1 MDINLKGKKILV
13 TGAGRGIGQA
23 IAKGMLESGAV
34 VALHYNRSIAGI
46 EELQQRF
53 EERAIPVSGDLS
65 QPNHSQAIFESAVAS
80 MGGLDVL
87 VNNAGIALNS
97 SLTKVD
103 KDWLSDWQTTL
114 QVNLISAAL
123 LCKRAIQSF
132 LQQDGGRIINI
143 TSRAAFRGDTS
154 DYWAYA
160 ASKGGMVS
168 LTRSIARNFGKQ
180 GIMAFNLA
188 PGFVKTDMA
197 KDFSDA
203 YGEEILLND
212 IALPQLTAPVDL
224 IPMIVL
230 LASGLADHATGTT
243 IDFNAGSYV
252 H

>member
-1 MDINLKGKKILV
+1 MDINLKGKRILV

-34 VALHYNRSIAGI
+34 VALHYHRSLTGI

-53 EERAIPVSGDLS
+53 KEKAIPVSGDLN
-65 QPNHSQAIFESAVAS
+65 QPNDSQAIYESAIAS

-87 VNNAGIALNS
+87 VNNAGIAIHS

-103 KDWLSDWQTTL
+103 QDWLSDWQATL

-123 LCKRAIQSF
+123 LCKRAIQTFSN
-132 LQQDGGRIINI
+132 QEGGKIINI

-168 LTRSIARNFGKQ
+168 LTRTIARNFGKQ
-180 GIMAFNLA
+180 NIMSFNLA
-188 PGFVKTDMA
+188 PGFDKTDMA
-197 KDFSDA
+197 KDFSDE

-212 IALPQLTAPVDL
+212 IALSQLTAPADL
-224 IPMIVL
+224 VPMIIL